1 MNETAAES
9 LDTQEL
15 SDERMEELASGGDRG
30 SNREIPMTEA
40 DRPEAKEAARQAQ
53 SAKEVFEFKHGD
65 KPIKATREQIIQW
78 AQMGYGYPQKAQA
91 LNQQK
96 AQLEQA
102 QKEMEARFAPYTQV
116 DQWAKSNPN
125 DWKQFEQFWKT
136 GSWRNAGTQTPGT
149 QAPQTAEV
157 ERLVQQRLQE
167 QLQPVQSFIQEM
179 QSEKQIREEKEQD
192 QVLDGE
198 IKSIREKFKD
208 LDWNALD
215 ENGKSL
221 EVRVLEHATQNE
233 IKSFGTAFRDLLHDQ
248 LVQQAAAQAKMS
260 LSRGIQE
267 KTKMGILG
275 QSPMPKKGFSEPKDV
290 RKQSYEELAREAIE
304 EMKSGRAS

>member
-1 MNETAAES
+1 MPPEIEAAEDLS
-9 LDTQEL
+9 AQEL
-15 SDERMEELASGGDRG
+15 SDDRMEELANSSDRS

-40 DRPEAKEAARQAQ
+40 DRPESKEAARAAQA
-53 SAKEVFEFKHGD
+53 AKDFYEIKHGD
-65 KPIKATREQIIQW
+65 KTIKATREQVIQW

-96 AQLEQA
+96 AQLEKA
-102 QKEMEARFAPYTQV
+102 QKDMDSRFAPYHQV
-116 DQWAKSNPN
+116 DAWAKANPN
-125 DWKQFEQFWKT
+125 DWKQFEQMWKSGAWKNGAAQT
-136 GSWRNAGTQTPGT
+136 AGT
-149 QAPQTAEV
+149 APHAPPLADV
-157 ERLVQQRLQE
+157 ERLVQERLA
-167 QLQPVQSFIQEM
+167 PFHNFIQEV
-179 QSEKQIREEKEQD
+179 QTEKQAREEKEQD

-198 IKSIREKFKD
+198 IKSIRDKFKD
-208 LDWNALD
+208 LDWGALD

-221 EVRVLEHATQNE
+221 EMRVLEHATQNE

-248 LVQQAAAQAKMS
+248 LVQQAAAQAKMN
-260 LSRGIQE
+260 LSRGIQD

-275 QSPMPKKGFSEPKDV
+275 QSPMPKKGFSEAKDP